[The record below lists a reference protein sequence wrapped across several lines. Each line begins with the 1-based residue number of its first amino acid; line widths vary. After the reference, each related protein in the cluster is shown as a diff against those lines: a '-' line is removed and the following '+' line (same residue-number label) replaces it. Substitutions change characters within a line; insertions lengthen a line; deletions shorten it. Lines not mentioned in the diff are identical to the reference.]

1 MVRLYDCRLRA
12 ASVLV
17 IGLRGLGAE
26 VCKNV
31 VLAGVKGMTVMDACP
46 LGPEDAGG
54 RFLMFTEG
62 ENVSIRVSC
71 TPPCSLPPLSFLP
84 RSLIPLSLSSLL
96 LSLSTREPSRLWVD
110 CKFLI
115 LMSPSQL
122 IQTDLRTSLM
132 STLVNLTS
140 SAQLLVQQPPL

>member
-1 MVRLYDCRLRA
+1 MVRLYVCRLRA

-62 ENVSIRVSC
+62 ENVSIGH
-71 TPPCSLPPLSFLP
+71 CSLFPLFPSFPGTSFLSP
-84 RSLIPLSLSSLL
+84 SPPFS
-96 LSLSTREPSRLWVD
+96 SLSTREPSKL
-110 CKFLI
+110 
-115 LMSPSQL
+115 
-122 IQTDLRTSLM
+122 
-132 STLVNLTS
+132 
-140 SAQLLVQQPPL
+140 

>member
-1 MVRLYDCRLRA
+1 MVRLCVCRLRA

-62 ENVSIRVSC
+62 ENVSIAHS
-71 TPPCSLPPLSFLP
+71 SLFPLFPSFPGTSFLSP
-84 RSLIPLSLSSLL
+84 SPPFSSLSI
-96 LSLSTREPSRLWVD
+96 REPSRL
-110 CKFLI
+110 
-115 LMSPSQL
+115 
-122 IQTDLRTSLM
+122 
-132 STLVNLTS
+132 
-140 SAQLLVQQPPL
+140 